1 MAHTL
6 FISDLH
12 LKPTRQDLNQ
22 GFVELCASEIART
35 ADALYILG
43 DFVEFWIGDDT
54 PTTGINNSLSALK
67 QLGQSGVKLYFQ
79 HGNRD
84 FLVGQGFAKEYG
96 IALLGDEA
104 VIDLYG
110 QPTLLLHGDTLCTD
124 DIDYQNFRAMVREP
138 SWQQEVLSKSLY
150 GRIQYAQEIRE
161 KTTEATKQKSAEI
174 MDVNQNAVVDAFQRH
189 QLQHMI
195 HGHTHRPAQHVF
207 THERKEYSRVVL
219 SDWDEAAHYYAV
231 FDDGRSEVVELEID
245 ESLGTQVKAQTVKVA
260 LAGTLVNLFLF
271 NR

>member
-22 GFVELCASEIART
+22 GFIELCESDIARS

-54 PTTGINNSLSALK
+54 PTTGIKSSLSALK
-67 QLGQSGVKLYFQ
+67 RLGQSGVKLYFQ

-96 IALLGDEA
+96 IELLGDEA

-110 QPTLLLHGDTLCTD
+110 TATLLLHGDTLCTD
-124 DIDYQNFRAMVREP
+124 DVDYQNFRAMVREP
-138 SWQQEVLSKSLY
+138 AWQQNVLSKSLY
-150 GRIQYAQEIRE
+150 GRIQYAQELRK
-161 KTTEATKQKSAEI
+161 KTTEAVKEKSAEI
-174 MDVNQNAVVDAFQRH
+174 MDVNQEAVIEAFQRH

-195 HGHTHRPAQHVF
+195 HGHTHRPDQHVF
-207 THERKEYSRVVL
+207 THEGKEYSRVVL
-219 SDWDEAAHYYAV
+219 SDWNKQTHYYAV
-231 FDDGRSEVVELEID
+231 YDDGRRETQGLEIQKT
-245 ESLGTQVKAQTVKVA
+245 LTTKIKTQTTKLA
-260 LAGTLVNLFLF
+260 LAGLLLKLVTMH
-271 NR
+271 R

>member
-22 GFVELCASEIART
+22 GFVELCTSEIART
-35 ADALYILG
+35 ADAVYILG

-54 PTTGINNSLSALK
+54 PTTGISNSLLALK
-67 QLGQSGVKLYFQ
+67 QLGQTGVKLYFQ

-84 FLVGQGFAKEYG
+84 FLIGPGFAKEYG
-96 IALLGDEA
+96 VELLGDEA

-124 DIDYQNFRAMVREP
+124 DVDYQNFRAMVRDP
-138 SWQQEVLSKSLY
+138 AWQQEVLSKSLY

-161 KTTEATKQKSAEI
+161 KTTAATQQKSLDI
-174 MDVNQNAVVDAFQRH
+174 MDVNEDAVIDAFQRH

-195 HGHTHRPAQHVF
+195 HGHTHRPDQHSF
-207 THERKEYSRVVL
+207 THEGKEYSRVVL
-219 SDWDEAAHYYAV
+219 SDWDKAAHYYAV
-231 FDDGRSEVVELEID
+231 FDDGRSEVVDLGIE
-245 ESLGTQVKAQTVKVA
+245 ESLATKVKAQAVKVA
-260 LAGTLVNLFLF
+260 LVATFLRLRF
-271 NR
+271 M

>member
-22 GFVELCASEIART
+22 GFIALCESDIARS

-54 PTTGINNSLSALK
+54 PTTGISSSLCALK

-96 IALLGDEA
+96 IELLGDEA

-110 QPTLLLHGDTLCTD
+110 TPTLLLHGDTLCTD
-124 DIDYQNFRAMVREP
+124 DMDYQSFRAMVREP
-138 SWQQEVLSKSLY
+138 AWQQNVLSKSLY
-150 GRIQYAQEIRE
+150 GRIQYAQELRE
-161 KTTEATKQKSAEI
+161 KTTEAVKEKSAEI
-174 MDVNQNAVVDAFQRH
+174 MDVNQEAVIEAFQRH

-195 HGHTHRPAQHVF
+195 HGHTHRPDQHVF
-207 THERKEYSRVVL
+207 THEGEEYSRVVL
-219 SDWDEAAHYYAV
+219 SDWDKRAHYYAV
-231 FDDGRSEVVELEID
+231 FDDGRSEVVDLGVEQ
-245 ESLGTQVKAQTVKVA
+245 SLKTKMKAQITKLA
-260 LAGTLVNLFLF
+260 LIATFL
-271 NR
+271 RLRLM

>member
-22 GFVELCASEIART
+22 GFIALCESDIARS

-43 DFVEFWIGDDT
+43 DFVEYWVGDDT
-54 PTTGINNSLSALK
+54 PTTGIKSSLSALK
-67 QLGQSGVKLYFQ
+67 KLGQSGVKLYFQ

-84 FLVGQGFAKEYG
+84 FLIGQDFAKEYG
-96 IALLGDEA
+96 IELLGDET

-124 DIDYQNFRAMVREP
+124 DVDYQNFRAMVREP
-138 SWQQEVLSKSLY
+138 AWQQEILSKSLY
-150 GRIQYAQEIRE
+150 GRIQYAQELRE
-161 KTTEATKQKSAEI
+161 KTTEAVKEKSAEI
-174 MDVNQNAVVDAFQRH
+174 MDVNQEAVIKAFERH

-195 HGHTHRPAQHVF
+195 HGHTHRPNQHVF
-207 THERKEYSRVVL
+207 THDGKEYSRVVL
-219 SDWDEAAHYYAV
+219 SDWDKCAHYYAV
-231 FDDGRSEVVELEID
+231 FDDGRTEVVELGIEDGLITKIK
-245 ESLGTQVKAQTVKVA
+245 SHITKLALLGT
-260 LAGTLVNLFLF
+260 LLRLRFL
-271 NR
+271 